1 MALGAKSLGVV
12 LKIYPLSSGRRDGG
26 AVARALVCKLVNPG
40 GLVSVEGECLHSLN
54 HVQVTAPL
62 EWGQGVNK
70 GCQQLLG

>member
-40 GLVSVEGECLHSLN
+40 GLVSVEGEPGGSGSGFC
-54 HVQVTAPL
+54 
-62 EWGQGVNK
+62 
-70 GCQQLLG
+70 